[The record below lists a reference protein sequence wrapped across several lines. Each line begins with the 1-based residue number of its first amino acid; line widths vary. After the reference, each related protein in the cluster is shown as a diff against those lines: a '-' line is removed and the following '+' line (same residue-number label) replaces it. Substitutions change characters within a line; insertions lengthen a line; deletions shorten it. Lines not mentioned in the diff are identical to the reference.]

1 MNTIIQYLKLPFS
14 FNADVMLQ
22 EVNALQENWLMHYNT
37 QDYCGEWKTI
47 PMRSVGGNTNNAAV
61 MHDRDSRYED
71 TVYLQ
76 MCPAIKSTVNSFQ
89 CEKTSVRVL
98 NLRPGAI
105 VKEHTDPGLSYEE
118 GEVRIHIPLCTNEG
132 VEFYV
137 LEDVLF
143 PKPGECWYMNFEL
156 KHRLS
161 NNGITDRIH
170 LVIDCV
176 VNDWVRE
183 LFESATV
190 TDCKKIPKPALFSEE
205 EELRIIEQLQQQG
218 SPTALQIAS
227 DMKAI
232 LHNRKSHG

>member
-1 MNTIIQYLKLPFS
+1 MKCRCIITYWCHHCQAHYTLFAPVSYTHL
-14 FNADVMLQ
+14 DVYKRQ
-22 EVNALQENWLMHYNT
+22 
-37 QDYCGEWKTI
+37 
-47 PMRSVGGNTNNAAV
+47 
-61 MHDRDSRYED
+61 
-71 TVYLQ
+71 
-76 MCPAIKSTVNSFQ
+76 
-89 CEKTSVRVL
+89 
-98 NLRPGAI
+98 
-105 VKEHTDPGLSYEE
+105 
-118 GEVRIHIPLCTNEG
+118 HIPLCTNEG
-132 VEFYV
+132 VDFYV
-137 LEDVLF
+137 LEDLLF

-170 LVIDCV
+170 LVIDCI

-183 LFESATV
+183 LFESAAV